1 MRLLE
6 QYNEALRSTEDVS
19 ITQLNRILDASFNR
33 LIRRTRVQI
42 RTPRPAVDRNL
53 SLLQEFRELVPAFR
67 PDRVDGY
74 DRVLRSLMRSAQGN
88 GISVARDLTE
98 IVRPGQPRIDVSI
111 PLDATVAAAA
121 QAKGYLVKHGTKFA
135 YESSNL
141 VAQGIAEGR
150 PTNDI
155 VKDLRLRLSIVKSRA
170 DVIARTESLRAYAT
184 ASNKYY
190 AANGID
196 LVLFY
201 TTSDD
206 RSCAVCAARAGRIYK
221 RSEIKVPLHPRCRCT
236 LSPWDA
242 EIAAIDPDYA
252 SLPRRHREEVMKHA
266 ASPLSDDLTKSVF
279 EAQAP
284 RPAGEAT

>member
-6 QYNEALRSTEDVS
+6 QYNDALRSTEDVS

-88 GISVARDLTE
+88 GIAVARDLTE
-98 IVRPGQPRIDVSI
+98 IVRPGRPRIDVSI

-170 DVIARTESLRAYAT
+170 DVIARTESLRAYAA
-184 ASNKYY
+184 ASNQYY

-266 ASPLSDDLTKSVF
+266 ASPLSDELTKSVF

>member
-6 QYNEALRSTEDVS
+6 QYNDALRSTEDVS

-98 IVRPGQPRIDVSI
+98 IVRPGRPRIDVSI

-170 DVIARTESLRAYAT
+170 DVIARTESLRAYAA
-184 ASNKYY
+184 ASNQYY
-190 AANGID
+190 AAHGID

-242 EIAAIDPDYA
+242 EIAAVDPDYA

-266 ASPLSDDLTKSVF
+266 ASPLSNDLTKSVF

>member
-6 QYNEALRSTEDVS
+6 QYNDALRRTEDVS

-33 LIRRTRVQI
+33 LIRRTRAQI

-88 GISVARDLTE
+88 GIAVARDLTE
-98 IVRPGQPRIDVSI
+98 IVRPGRPRIDVSI

-170 DVIARTESLRAYAT
+170 DVIARTESLRAYAA
-184 ASNKYY
+184 ASNQYY
-190 AANGID
+190 ATNGID

-242 EIAAIDPDYA
+242 EIAVIDPDYA

-279 EAQAP
+279 EARAP

>member
-1 MRLLE
+1 MQLLE
-6 QYNEALRSTEDVS
+6 RYNAALRRSEDVT
-19 ITQLNRILDASFNR
+19 IAQLNRILDSSFNR
-33 LIRRTRVQI
+33 LLRRTRIQL
-42 RTPRPAVDRNL
+42 RSGAPAADRNVA
-53 SLLQEFRELVPAFR
+53 LLQEFRQLIPAFR
-67 PDRVDGY
+67 PDRTDAY
-74 DRVLRSLMRSAQGN
+74 DRVLRSLLRSSEGR
-88 GISVARDLTE
+88 GVTVARELLRNSGSQRRL
-98 IVRPGQPRIDVSI
+98 INVSI
-111 PLDATVAAAA
+111 PIEATVAAAA
-121 QAKGYLVKHGTKFA
+121 QARGYLVKHGTKFA

-170 DVIARTESLRAYAT
+170 DVIARTESLRAYAA
-184 ASNKYY
+184 ASNQYY

-242 EIAAIDPDYA
+242 EIAAMDPDYA

-284 RPAGEAT
+284 RPAEEAT